1 MANAPEPIT
10 TELTEPFY
18 AATAEGKLLI
28 QRCKSTGKAQW
39 YPRSHSVHDIG
50 ADVEWVES
58 SGEGEVYSFSVI
70 SRSPFDDVEAPYV
83 FALVDLAEG
92 VRLATDIVDVD
103 PEEVAIGMPVKV
115 VFRPRGEHQIPM
127 FTAR

>member
-10 TELTEPFY
+10 TELTEQFY
-18 AATAEGKLLI
+18 AAAAEGKLLI
-28 QRCKSTGKAQW
+28 QRCKSTGQAQW
-39 YPRSHSVHDIG
+39 YPRSHSIHEIG
-50 ADVEWVES
+50 AEVEWVEAT
-58 SGEGEVYSFSVI
+58 GAGEVYSFSVI

-92 VRLATDIVDVD
+92 VRLATNIVDVD
-103 PEEVAIGMPVKV
+103 PERVEIGMPVRV
-115 VFRPRGEHQIPM
+115 VFRSRGEHQLPM